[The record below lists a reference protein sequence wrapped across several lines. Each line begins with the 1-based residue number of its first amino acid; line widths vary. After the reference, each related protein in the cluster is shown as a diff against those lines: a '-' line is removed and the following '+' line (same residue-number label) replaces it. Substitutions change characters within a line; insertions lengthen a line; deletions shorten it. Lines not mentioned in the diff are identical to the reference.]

1 MKKISSLEIQKQY
14 YYLFLGIYL
23 FFLLFSFIYPPFNPD
38 SIRYAIPG
46 NPFVLQYYDYI
57 GYPFY
62 SLEGAFIHGRYLTH
76 VLLRIIL
83 QVPEPLMNIL
93 FSLILTGIVLIYT
106 LAIKPDFYKKY
117 NKNFIYTFIIF
128 FSLLLLLPRILLAE
142 WFVHAHPI
150 SNFLSMGLILLF
162 LMPYRALLS
171 SNSSKENTFNIVLFI
186 ILGIVA
192 GSTHEQAVAV
202 PFFLIGFYIYLSY
215 QKHFIPKWYW
225 IGFVAFCIGL
235 FFVLFPAG
243 NIERVN
249 TYGGGLS
256 WEFMGNTYNW
266 SELGVEKYFYA
277 FIKHFLLGNY
287 TTTVLPHSITF
298 VVLWILLYKK
308 KRNTTIL
315 ETALFYF
322 LLSWMIVGVM
332 IASPTFN
339 GGPLDNGRIFLYI
352 SLMILFYQCLED
364 KVISQKVGKIT
375 SMLFFLFL
383 MIVSIM
389 QMVLLAPFS
398 IEFRKTIIDLELQ
411 VDAGMKD
418 VIIAEQKTASL
429 KTPIF
434 SYQYS
439 FNPPPR
445 FLLYRYQLDSLVV
458 TNQQRESNYFYKK

>member
-38 SIRYAIPG
+38 SVRYGLPG

-57 GYPFY
+57 GYNY
-62 SLEGAFIHGRYLTH
+62 NGQAFVHGRYLTH

-83 QVPEPLMNIL
+83 QVPDPLMNIL

-106 LAIKPDFYKKY
+106 LAIKLDFYKKY

-243 NIERVN
+243 NIERIN
-249 TYGGGLS
+249 TYGGGLN

-266 SELGVEKYFYA
+266 SELGVEKYFYT
-277 FIKHFLLGNY
+277 FVKHFLLGGY
-287 TTTVLPHSITF
+287 ITTGFLIVL
-298 VVLWILLYKK
+298 LL
-308 KRNTTIL
+308 
-315 ETALFYF
+315 LFY
-322 LLSWMIVGVM
+322 GYC
-332 IASPTFN
+332 
-339 GGPLDNGRIFLYI
+339 YI
-352 SLMILFYQCLED
+352 
-364 KVISQKVGKIT
+364 
-375 SMLFFLFL
+375 
-383 MIVSIM
+383 
-389 QMVLLAPFS
+389 
-398 IEFRKTIIDLELQ
+398 RKKETLPYW
-411 VDAGMKD
+411 K
-418 VIIAEQKTASL
+418 
-429 KTPIF
+429 
-434 SYQYS
+434 
-439 FNPPPR
+439 
-445 FLLYRYQLDSLVV
+445 
-458 TNQQRESNYFYKK
+458 